1 MRVKVRVGARV
12 ARRVAVWVCVEEAV
26 STGSVGV
33 VRVGVTVGGSGV
45 VVAVF
50 VDVSAGMVGGG
61 VMVTVGSGRVETGVL
76 VSVRVYRGTGVRVWS
91 RDSRVGVGVNRKT
104 PVTTGSFPLSCPSS
118 RRIISNTAGSMG
130 ATFS

>member
-1 MRVKVRVGARV
+1 
-12 ARRVAVWVCVEEAV
+12 V
-26 STGSVGV
+26 STGGVGV

-45 VVAVF
+45 AVTVF
-50 VDVSAGMVGGG
+50 VDVNAGLVGGG
-61 VMVTVGSGRVETGVL
+61 VLVTVASVRVEGVL
-76 VSVRVYRGTGVRVWS
+76 VSVRGYRGTGVRVWR
-91 RDSRVGVGVNRKT
+91 RDTLVGVGVNRKT